1 MRGINEATDTDP
13 CLILAGTSLKV
24 IDPVRKNFLT
34 ALKDYSN
41 SAGSAVFLIL
51 SAGGW
56 PKRRTKRGNL
66 EDTREMDLNPIV
78 RSVRMIIPSEPWQI
92 HPIG

>member
-34 ALKDYSN
+34 GLKD
-41 SAGSAVFLIL
+41 
-51 SAGGW
+51 
-56 PKRRTKRGNL
+56 
-66 EDTREMDLNPIV
+66 
-78 RSVRMIIPSEPWQI
+78 
-92 HPIG
+92 